1 MQKRNASLRALARG
15 TSLWLLALACTVA
28 AQPAIA
34 EPISLFN
41 GKDFTGWEGDTEKAF
56 RIDDGCIVGGTLS
69 APIARN
75 EFLST
80 KQSFGDFELRLK
92 FKLLGKGANA
102 GVQVR
107 SQRIPDHHE
116 MIGYQADLGDL
127 WWGCLYDESRR
138 NKVLARPDNKG
149 IQAVLKRDE
158 WNDYR
163 IRCQGLRIQLWVN
176 EFQTVDYTE
185 ADESLPQTGLIGL
198 QIHGGPPSEAW
209 YKDLV
214 LEEL

>member
-1 MQKRNASLRALARG
+1 MHTKQPFAPKVLRALA
-15 TSLWLLALACTVA
+15 WLALAAGGTA
-28 AQPAIA
+28 TAA
-34 EPISLFN
+34 EPIVLFN
-41 GKDFTGWEGDTEKAF
+41 GRDFTGWEGDTEKSF
-56 RIDDGCIVGGTLS
+56 RIEDGCIVGGTLS
-69 APIARN
+69 APIPRN

-80 KQSFGDFELRLK
+80 KQSFDDFELRLK

-102 GVQVR
+102 GVQLR

-149 IQAVLKRDE
+149 IQAALKRDQ

-163 IRCQGLRIQLWVN
+163 IRCQGLRIQLWIN
-176 EFQTVDYTE
+176 DYQTVDYSE
-185 ADESLPQTGLIGL
+185 ADESLPQSGLIGL